1 MTAFVGADAFDK
13 AEILETFEVFFY
25 GGQRYFQLLSE
36 HFSCYRRLNY
46 DGIED
51 GGDCL
56 SKLNG
61 AIFQDTPFL
70 GTFGSFLGTF
80 GGECQGQ
87 GQGGPLG
94 GRR

>member
-61 AIFQDTPFL
+61 AIFQDTFFQ
-70 GTFGSFLGTF
+70 GTL
-80 GGECQGQ
+80 
-87 GQGGPLG
+87 
-94 GRR
+94 